1 MRKVGLINVA
11 GRNVVLAAADTSRVG
26 VTRLTGDKAGLYG
39 AGRGRAEAGICSSG
53 ELPTPPIGHCLPEA
67 VFPRFSPKS

>member
-26 VTRLTGDKAGLYG
+26 VTRLTGDKARLYG
-39 AGRGRAEAGICSSG
+39 AGRGRVRPGYARQASFQLRQSV
-53 ELPTPPIGHCLPEA
+53 TAFPEQF
-67 VFPRFSPKS
+67 FPRFSPKS